1 MEGHL
6 TRKQVIEYSNS
17 IGLAP
22 IHVKKAEKAK
32 HIFSHVEWHMIG
44 YEIKVDELEKN
55 CSEEM
60 IFARKSELEEK
71 YPIPSAFEAY
81 RGSLI

>member
-1 MEGHL
+1 
-6 TRKQVIEYSNS
+6 
-17 IGLAP
+17 
-22 IHVKKAEKAK
+22 
-32 HIFSHVEWHMIG
+32 MIG

-60 IFARKSELEEK
+60 IFARKSELDEK